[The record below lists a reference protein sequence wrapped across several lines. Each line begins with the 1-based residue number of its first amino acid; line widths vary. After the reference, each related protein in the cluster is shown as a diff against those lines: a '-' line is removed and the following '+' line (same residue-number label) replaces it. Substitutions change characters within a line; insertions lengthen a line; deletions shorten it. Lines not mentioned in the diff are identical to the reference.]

1 VQCFQ
6 DAIDVGWRSGNQGTH
21 GLRMASREFM
31 FVEHSMYGPSVD
43 LGSIIYGKSCNT
55 TCVLALDLVIG
66 RLFA

>member
-1 VQCFQ
+1 
-6 DAIDVGWRSGNQGTH
+6 
-21 GLRMASREFM
+21 M